1 MTSFQRWSSSVRL
14 LLVVAMCAV
23 LGAAVVLSQGPPPQ
37 TAPPQARPAMT
48 PQGGPPQGPPGTGP
62 QRGGGRG
69 APPRVVRKQ
78 VLLWGEFTGGGA
90 YHDSVNNALATMYRI
105 GRLSGLYDAYIRTD
119 PQFVTKQKLTVNAG
133 GRDWPV
139 GKNLD
144 SFDAIFFYGQ
154 REIPLTPQQMT
165 DLIAFVKD
173 DGKGFVAAHTSFNAF
188 ERFPEF
194 GEMLGARYDGHPWG
208 QVEGPVVVLDESFPG
223 MKEFPPVFTFR
234 DEFIQVKD
242 FSWESSRVLMNL
254 DTTKFDMANPNVHRG
269 AGDMPQA
276 WARMHGKGRVFV
288 SGIGHDS
295 GTWDRVDVQHM
306 YLEALKW
313 ALGMTQADVT
323 PRPKPV
329 PK

>member
-1 MTSFQRWSSSVRL
+1 V
-14 LLVVAMCAV
+14 
-23 LGAAVVLSQGPPPQ
+23 P
-37 TAPPQARPAMT
+37 
-48 PQGGPPQGPPGTGP
+48 
-62 QRGGGRG
+62 
-69 APPRVVRKQ
+69 RKQ

-90 YHDSVNNALATMYRI
+90 YHESVNNAMATMYRI
-105 GRLSGLYDAYIRTD
+105 GRVSGLYDAYIRTD
-119 PQFVTKQKLTVNAG
+119 PQFITKQKLTVNAN

-154 REIPLTPQQMT
+154 REIPLTQQQMT

-188 ERFPEF
+188 ARFPEF
-194 GEMLGARYDGHPWG
+194 GEMLGATYDGHPWG
-208 QVEGPVVVLDESFPG
+208 GVEGPVLVLDPAFPG
-223 MKEFPPVFTFR
+223 MNEFPPVFTFR

-242 FSWESSRVLMNL
+242 FSWEKSRVLMNL
-254 DTTKFDMANPNVHRG
+254 DTSKFDMANPNVHRG

-295 GTWDRVDVQHM
+295 ALWDRVDVQHM
-306 YLEALKW
+306 YLEGLKW
-313 ALGMTQADVT
+313 VLGMTQADAT
-323 PRPKPV
+323 PRPMPAPPPAAVK
-329 PK
+329 

>member
-1 MTSFQRWSSSVRL
+1 MASFQRWSSSVRL

-23 LGAAVVLSQGPPPQ
+23 LGAAIVLSQGPPPP
-37 TAPPQARPAMT
+37 TAPQGRGAVS
-48 PQGGPPQGPPGTGP
+48 PQGGPPQGPPGAGP
-62 QRGGGRG
+62 QRGGRG
-69 APPRVVRKQ
+69 GPPRIVRKQ

-90 YHDSVNNALATMYRI
+90 YHESVNNALATLYRI
-105 GRLSGLYDAYIRTD
+105 GRVSGLYDAYIRTD
-119 PQFVTKQKLTVNAG
+119 PQFITKQKLTVKAG

-154 REIPLTPQQMT
+154 REIPLTQQQMT
-165 DLIAFVKD
+165 DLISFVKD

-208 QVEGPVVVLDESFPG
+208 GVEGSVLVLDQDFPG

-242 FSWESSRVLMNL
+242 FSWETSRVLMNL

-295 GTWDRVDVQHM
+295 ALWDRVDVQHM

-323 PRPKPV
+323 PRPKPE